1 MQIEGGLLHMSCSI
15 DKLSNK
21 IDELRTSL
29 NEVSISLLESNDQNN
44 SEVLNIS
51 KKMDDLINEYIALAE
66 KNEGY

>member
-1 MQIEGGLLHMSCSI
+1 MSCSI

>member
-1 MQIEGGLLHMSCSI
+1 MQVEGGLLHMSCNI

-21 IDELRTSL
+21 IDKLRTSL
-29 NEVSISLLESNDQNN
+29 NEVSISLLESDGQNN